1 MRADVLAIW
10 LLPAF
15 CEDLTAIATSNEN
28 LTSAGENLVT
38 AFVWILVVGL
48 WMAAVSSFMRRE
60 RKRVASVVTENGILV
75 TMDGKEFI
83 LVPEDEEMR
92 REVQAENRR
101 ARQIE
106 RLRQQA

>member
-38 AFVWILVVGL
+38 AFVWLLVVGL

-60 RKRVASVVTENGILV
+60 RKRVAAMVLENGILAH
-75 TMDGKEFI
+75 MDGDEFI
-83 LVPEDEEMR
+83 LVPADTQMQA
-92 REVQAENRR
+92 EVRAENRR